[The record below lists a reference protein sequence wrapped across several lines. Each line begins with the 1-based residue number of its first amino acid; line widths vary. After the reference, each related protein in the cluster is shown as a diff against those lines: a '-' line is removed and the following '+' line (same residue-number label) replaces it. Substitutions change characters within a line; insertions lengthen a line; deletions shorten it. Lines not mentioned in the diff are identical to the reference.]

1 MEDTVPILI
10 NITFVFFL
18 VLANGYFVAAEFAI
32 VRSRPTKL
40 REPEVR
46 SQFGVESSLRL
57 IEELDLS
64 LSATQLGITVV
75 SLVLGWFGEKFFAS
89 LFHSAFL
96 DFGEPFAFFATH
108 AFATACALIVVTFLH
123 VVVGE
128 LAAKS
133 LAIRYPEMTLR
144 VVAPSMVF
152 LTKTCRPV
160 IYVLN
165 GSANLFLRI
174 FGLRTVAESER
185 VHTSTE
191 LRMLIAHSGKYGA
204 LDKAEE
210 EMLKGI
216 FTFSETVAREIMT
229 HRTDVVVIDHDAT
242 LSTILDTIT
251 KSGFSRFPVVGE
263 SVDEVRGILLARDIL
278 PYFQRPGESLPPSFE
293 LSKLMRQ
300 AYFIPGTK
308 QIDDLLGE
316 LRSRNVHMA
325 IILDEHGGVDG
336 VVTLEDILE
345 EIVGDIFDESDR
357 LEEDFVE
364 SENGDILIDGGVLV
378 SDINER
384 FELKLAEGDYDT
396 IAGFMLNAL
405 GRTSVTGDS
414 VLINSRG
421 RVVAVNSEPVNFNG
435 TIKDGEHHNSGEHE
449 DSEDNEMHQ
458 FPETLLKVETVDGNR
473 IGTVRLHIIYSKEE
487 ATGELADGSNPS
499 TEEEEVATRLSQNYS

>member
-1 MEDTVPILI
+1 MEDTVPILF
-10 NITFVFFL
+10 NIFL
-18 VLANGYFVAAEFAI
+18 VFVLVFANGYFVAAEFAI

-40 REPEVR
+40 REPETR
-46 SQFGVESSLRL
+46 SQFGVQSSLRL
-57 IEELDLS
+57 IDELDLS

-89 LFHSAFL
+89 LFHSAFDNL
-96 DFGEPFAFFATH
+96 SEPFAFLATH
-108 AFATACALIVVTFLH
+108 AAATVLALIIVTFLH

-144 VVAPSMVF
+144 MVAPSMVF

-160 IYVLN
+160 IYFLN
-165 GSANLFLRI
+165 GSANLFLRA

-204 LDKAEE
+204 LDKSEE

-229 HRTDVVVIDHDAT
+229 PRTDVVLIHHDDGLAEVI
-242 LSTILDTIT
+242 DTIT
-251 KSGFSRFPVVGE
+251 RSGYSRFPVVGE

-278 PYFQRPGESLPPSFE
+278 PYCYRSGEAVPPAFD
-293 LSKLMRQ
+293 LSKLIRQ
-300 AYFIPGTK
+300 AYFVPGTK
-308 QIDDLLGE
+308 SIDDLLNE

-325 IILDEHGGVDG
+325 VVLDEHGGVDG
-336 VVTLEDILE
+336 VVTLEDIIE

-357 LEEDFVE
+357 PEEDFVE
-364 SENGDILIDGGVLV
+364 SEDGDVLIDGGVLV
-378 SDINER
+378 EDINER
-384 FELKLAEGDYDT
+384 FELSIAEGDYDT
-396 IAGFMLNAL
+396 IAGFMLSAL
-405 GRTSVTGDS
+405 GRTSVPGDS

-421 RVVAVNSEPVNFNG
+421 HIIAINNEPLLSNG
-435 TIKDGEHHNSGEHE
+435 APKDLDIAANGDTDEHSSDEVHRY
-449 DSEDNEMHQ
+449 
-458 FPETLLKVETVDGNR
+458 PEALFSVELVDGNR
-473 IGTVRLHIIYSKEE
+473 IDSIRLHIIYSR
-487 ATGELADGSNPS
+487 
-499 TEEEEVATRLSQNYS
+499 EEVGQPVATSSNSHEDVPLPTKEAVSQN